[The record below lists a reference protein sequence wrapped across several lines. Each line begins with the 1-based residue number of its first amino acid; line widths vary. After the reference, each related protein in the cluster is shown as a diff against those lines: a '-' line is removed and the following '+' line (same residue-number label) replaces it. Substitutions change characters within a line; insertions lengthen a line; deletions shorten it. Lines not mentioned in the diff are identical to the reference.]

1 MDELI
6 PYNSRSLA
14 ERRQQA
20 LEENIWDLRRFVE
33 DVPQHISPG
42 SLRIDFTRVNNP
54 DLRQQLQRYLLYRM
68 GFPHNNGASALKRE
82 ATCLFLLANL
92 IPGEIHA
99 GTLTR
104 THIQSMLD
112 SLAQRGRKTN
122 YAIISSICCFLEW
135 AISTPDWTWDRPT
148 PDLLRRDE
156 VRRPAP
162 APARPIPF
170 DAYRDFSSL
179 KRAAIAAMEAGQT
192 PPLIDDILWDVII
205 ILDETGLRT
214 TDALHLI
221 ASDAGGQQGCLQKM
235 SEERTELYYLNRKV
249 RRYCSIPISPVAAS
263 AIQRQ
268 YDRVNHLP
276 TIYGNRYLFR
286 SGETI
291 IQGYQVRRALRSLA
305 PHLHHQGQPYIIV
318 PHQFRHTQA
327 TRMAMAETD
336 PSFIKYYLGHT
347 RVETTEGYIAS
358 LDPHIRTQF
367 ETYRERS
374 SQAAEQRQLTAGIN
388 PDSNSQIIY
397 LPVPGGLGYCRVL
410 PSETV
415 QCSQCTSMFCS
426 RLVAY
431 REHTAAWERVR
442 ASHCQLIE
450 LLADVTQADQTR
462 LIFENELAQIHR
474 IIDALNSH
482 GVWNGE
488 A

>member
-1 MDELI
+1 MDGSTR
-6 PYNSRSLA
+6 PSLA

-20 LEENIWDLRRFVE
+20 LEENIWDLRHFVE
-33 DVPQHISPG
+33 DVPRHISEG
-42 SLRIDFTRVNNP
+42 SLRIDFTRVKNS
-54 DLRQQLQRYLLYRM
+54 DLRQQLQRYLLHRM

-82 ATCLFLLANL
+82 AAYLFLFADL
-92 IPGEIHA
+92 IPDDIHI

-112 SLAQRGRKTN
+112 ALAQRGRKSN
-122 YAIISSICCFLEW
+122 YAIISSICGFLEW
-135 AISTPDWTWDRPT
+135 AISTLDWTWDRPT
-148 PDLLRRDE
+148 PDLLHRDA

-162 APARPIPF
+162 TPARPIPL
-170 DAYRDFSSL
+170 DAYQDFSSL
-179 KRAAIAAMEAGQT
+179 KREAIAAMEEGQT
-192 PPLIDDILWDVII
+192 PPIIDGTHWDILI

-221 ASDAGGQQGCLQKM
+221 APDAGGQQGCLRKIR
-235 SEERTELYYLNRKV
+235 EDRTELLYLNRKTKK
-249 RRYCSIPISPVAAS
+249 YCAIPISPTAVG

-268 YDRVNHLP
+268 CDRANHLP
-276 TIYGNRYLFR
+276 EIYGHRYLFR
-286 SGETI
+286 SGEGI
-291 IQGYQVRRALRSLA
+291 IQGVQVRQALRSLA
-305 PHLHHQGQPYIIV
+305 PHLHHQGEPYIIA

-327 TRMAMAETD
+327 TRMAMAATD
-336 PSFIKYYLGHT
+336 PGFIQYYLGHT

-374 SQAAEQRQLTAGIN
+374 SQAAEQRRLAAVIDA
-388 PDSNSQIIY
+388 DSNSQIIY
-397 LPVPGGLGYCRVL
+397 LPLPGGLGYCRVL

-415 QCSQCTSMFCS
+415 HCSQCNTMFCA

-442 ASHCQLIE
+442 ASHCQLID
-450 LLADVTQADQTR
+450 LLSDRAQADQTR
-462 LIFENELAQIHR
+462 QNFEHELAQVHR
-474 IIDALNSH
+474 IIDALHLH